1 MQEDIMK
8 TEPKIL
14 VIDDETV
21 VLDSFTRILSKEGYK
36 VDTKISPQEGLDFA
50 VSKNY
55 NLVFLD
61 LKMDE
66 MDGIDLFHKLRE
78 KAPDLPVVVVT
89 GYPSIDTAI
98 ESIRLRASDYILK
111 PFTPDD
117 ILKLVKQII
126 PEVSPLSKD
135 VEAKLKEKKVLQEWK
150 PSGKPILFHGIA
162 WLQQGKDGTV
172 RVGGQLPDSIA
183 KNIIDLILPKVNDIT
198 YAGLPLA
205 GALLNDKPRIMI
217 PSPLSGKIIDVN
229 YELIANPSIIKENS
243 FDDCWIARIDPA
255 DLEKDLSETQR
266 RNVILLSKSAGE
278 VKEYIHKLVSM
289 GYDVDCVDTVYKA
302 ITTLKEEKNKVIFIN
317 AESFSDE
324 GLEYVQKFNQ
334 EIPDAKVVVIGKP
347 DSELE
352 EAFRINKLLYYCID
366 SLFNEEVTDILYSVF
381 TTFKQDIEVF
391 ESYPTGIIPQSISRI
406 HITNKHSKKIT
417 LLIFGDLLYNNKGIG
432 YVLINKLIE
441 KAFPLEVTR
450 SINRSCPDNPAGQQR
465 IALEKEK
472 SDLIITLQAKDNN
485 KIPGQ
490 IHKEV
495 ENYTNSFG
503 SDARII
509 NVVIQPDN
517 DKTEQWIFNNIITKA
532 VAKLIFNEMTSFA
545 PEAT

>member
-1 MQEDIMK
+1 MK

>member
-1 MQEDIMK
+1 MK

-14 VIDDETV
+14 VIDDETIIC
-21 VLDSFTRILSKEGYK
+21 DSFTRILSKEGYK
-36 VDTKISPQEGLDFA
+36 VDTKTSPQEGLDFA

-61 LKMDE
+61 LKMEE
-66 MDGIDLFHKLRE
+66 MNGMDLFHKLRE

-98 ESIRLRASDYILK
+98 ESIKLRASDYIYK

-126 PEVSPLSKD
+126 PEVSPVSED
-135 VEAKLKEKKVLQEWK
+135 VKVKLTKKKALQEWE

-183 KNIIDLILPKVNDIT
+183 KDIMDLTLPKVNDII

-205 GALLNDKPRIMI
+205 GALLNNKPRIMI

-229 YELIANPSIIKENS
+229 YELMANPFIIKENS
-243 FDDCWIARIDPA
+243 FDDCWIVRIDPA

-289 GYDVDCVDTVYKA
+289 GYDVDCVDTAYKA
-302 ITTLKEEKNKVIFIN
+302 ITALKEEESKVIFIN

-381 TTFKQDIEVF
+381 TTFKKDIEVF
-391 ESYPTGIIPQSISRI
+391 ESFPTGIIPQSISRI

-432 YVLINKLIE
+432 YILINKLIE

-450 SINRSCPDNPAGQQR
+450 SINRSCPDDPAGRQR

-472 SDLIITLQAKDNN
+472 SDLIITIQAKDNS

-503 SDARII
+503 SDAQII

-517 DKTEQWIFNNIITKA
+517 DKTEQLIFNNIITKA
-532 VAKLIFNEMTSFA
+532 AAKLIFDEMTSFA
-545 PEAT
+545 SEAT